1 MKGWEHGGRK
11 PSSFQTLT
19 CRGSQQVLKAT
30 LIFIKLTG
38 FQDSQAFE
46 PLCSRV
52 WWKPNWV
59 LPRSSRVAPHT
70 SLFWFFTFW
79 GMMVWSTHRSSPST
93 AGEYLPC
100 CMVSSDIAHHELLSP
115 PIKGSCHTS
124 KQNKNPT
131 ILQYAGMGLGG
142 LPILSVPLK
151 YYTILRGRCIISPLS
166 STIPL
171 AGCIGSL
178 YQS

>member
-1 MKGWEHGGRK
+1 MKTK
-11 PSSFQTLT
+11 LSS
-19 CRGSQQVLKAT
+19 ST
-30 LIFIKLTG
+30 LIT
-38 FQDSQAFE
+38 
-46 PLCSRV
+46 CS
-52 WWKPNWV
+52 
-59 LPRSSRVAPHT
+59 ST
-70 SLFWFFTFW
+70 YFTFLILHIL
-79 GMMVWSTHRSSPST
+79 GDDGLVHTHRSSPST

-142 LPILSVPLK
+142 LPILRVPLK